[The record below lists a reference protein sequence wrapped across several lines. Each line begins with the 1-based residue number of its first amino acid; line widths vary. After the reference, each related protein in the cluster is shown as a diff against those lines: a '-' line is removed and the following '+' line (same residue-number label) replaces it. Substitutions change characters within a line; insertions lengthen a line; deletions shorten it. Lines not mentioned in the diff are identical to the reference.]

1 LSTVRGPSG
10 VAPFPLASLASTKL
24 PIDVLPA
31 ETPLYR
37 AHRTAQG
44 PIFFGPGPG
53 APATYRFDSSSG
65 AFGVLYVALGLAG
78 ALVETLL
85 RNPRRKMIALADIET
100 RATSVLRCRRD
111 LRVVGLHGA
120 GLQILGLDN
129 SISTGPYE
137 PCGAWADALF
147 AHPEAPDGLAFRSRH
162 DPDEICFAIFERP
175 ATPFDADPPVRLV
188 DRLRE
193 VAGLLSRYGK
203 SLAPASL

>member
-1 LSTVRGPSG
+1 MSAVRGPSG
-10 VAPFPLASLASTKL
+10 VAPFPPASVASSKL
-24 PIDVLPA
+24 PIDVLAA

-37 AHRTAQG
+37 AHRTTHG
-44 PIFFGPGPG
+44 PIFFGPCPG
-53 APATYRFDSSSG
+53 APATYRFDSASG
-65 AFGVLYVALGLAG
+65 GFGVLYVALGLAG
-78 ALVETLL
+78 TLVETLL
-85 RNPRRKMIALADIET
+85 RNPRRKMVAHADIET

-111 LRVVGLHGA
+111 LRVVRLHGA

-137 PCGAWADALF
+137 PCGAWADALW

-193 VAGLLSRYGK
+193 VADLLSRYGK
-203 SLAPASL
+203 SLAPAPP